1 MAGLSLRK
9 TIAKAF
15 GLDDA
20 THTCGFLWAS
30 HTPSTR
36 NLVRLKA
43 ELRTSKHY
51 GSFRPRRSESSR
63 PAGGRASNFRSARRV
78 LPIHSMVSRTESFCA
93 ARA

>member
-30 HTPSTR
+30 HTPSEALTR
-36 NLVRLKA
+36 N
-43 ELRTSKHY
+43 
-51 GSFRPRRSESSR
+51 
-63 PAGGRASNFRSARRV
+63 RASLETMATSAPTAEP
-78 LPIHSMVSRTESFCA
+78 LLICGSWFGEPVSHRNRCPGSEERASISTEMSA
-93 ARA
+93 DGVS